1 MNYIY
6 DIVVNFQKNY
16 YEFFEW
22 QKEDKIKNITR
33 LPIYKVSDSDIQA
46 LKYNRV
52 TIDSDLLNKI
62 KEDNKNTSKIFCI
75 VSNGVIAIALLF
87 DNSGNLIKRSSLIFE
102 EEDEVVSRVKTLKVL
117 KIKYLKNNPIKQND
131 KLRIEKEQ
139 KEKIIRYIK
148 SIKDDLTLRYLYY
161 EYFEQE
167 TNDLSLMKKSLINVL
182 SNEWNYKHQKLYNL
196 VNILTKVTSKKE
208 YLPKANIQKF

>member
-62 KEDNKNTSKIFCI
+62 KEDTKIP
-75 VSNGVIAIALLF
+75 
-87 DNSGNLIKRSSLIFE
+87 
-102 EEDEVVSRVKTLKVL
+102 LK
-117 KIKYLKNNPIKQND
+117 
-131 KLRIEKEQ
+131 
-139 KEKIIRYIK
+139 
-148 SIKDDLTLRYLYY
+148 
-161 EYFEQE
+161 YF
-167 TNDLSLMKKSLINVL
+167 V
-182 SNEWNYKHQKLYNL
+182 
-196 VNILTKVTSKKE
+196 
-208 YLPKANIQKF
+208 